1 MVRISSEGPTI
12 ASSSLALSLTTVLRD
27 LNVRR
32 GAVFRSGL
40 CAVLLFLEV
49 GLSLKFGP
57 LVAVVV
63 GLDCLGWAWLWART
77 GLSTVL
83 ETLWRFSDL
92 EMSE

>member
-1 MVRISSEGPTI
+1 MLRLSLGGSAIV
-12 ASSSLALSLTTVLRD
+12 SSSLALSFTTVLRD
-27 LNVRR
+27 LSVR
-32 GAVFRSGL
+32 GSAVFRSRL

-77 GLSTVL
+77 GLWTVL
-83 ETLWRFSDL
+83 ETL
-92 EMSE
+92 